1 MVVLGL
7 TSGYYGLTECNF
19 RPIIATGINLYQ
31 NQGDDNMIK
40 ITKDLKQAILDV
52 VAGRSFGN
60 VAVHIP
66 ASVTTSDEIA
76 AVLADVDTQKTTVD
90 NTAKQLREIELKA
103 KEADV
108 TSAEET
114 LKDAK
119 KALADVNQQIVAADD
134 ESLTLKQLA
143 VILKNQARTCLRL
156 EIHARQE
163 EEDRA
168 LLEEI
173 AAGDEQPLDLTATT
187 VTPAPKPAKEKFW
200 ERIVKA
206 AKSN

>member
-1 MVVLGL
+1 
-7 TSGYYGLTECNF
+7 
-19 RPIIATGINLYQ
+19 
-31 NQGDDNMIK
+31 MIK